1 MGDELYHQVL
11 AARKKA
17 DSPKATDADKAEL
30 RRLYD
35 VHPRIWQAQ
44 GQLAT
49 YAQNDL
55 VEHINSSWSVKEAI
69 RRTAADIRAQLGYD
83 VATAIERLLIEQCVI
98 CWLRLQVQ
106 EMTYTAVMQS
116 EKGVTL
122 TKAEHEERMLS
133 SVQARYL
140 RAVETLARVRRLLNL
155 PAPQVNIS
163 VAGQQVNIAGEPL
176 RQGSGQA

>member
-1 MGDELYHQVL
+1 MEDDRVRQIQ

-35 VHPRIWQAQ
+35 VHPKVWQAQ

-55 VEHINSSWSVKEAI
+55 VEHISGAWSIKEAI

-83 VATAIERLLIEQCVI
+83 AGTAIERLLIEQCVI
-98 CWLRLQVQ
+98 TWLRLQAQ
-106 EMTYTAVMQS
+106 ELSYTAVMQS
-116 EKGVTL
+116 EQGVTL
-122 TKAEHEERMLS
+122 TKAEHESRMLS

-155 PAPQVNIS
+155 PAPQVNINLPGS
-163 VAGQQVNIAGEPL
+163 QQVNIVGEPL
-176 RQGSGQA
+176 RQGPS